1 MSSKDTLSA
10 INSDGEL
17 FLSSSGAD
25 ILLDRIARELGSSIT
40 SIKRVE
46 GGLNNR
52 IFLLTDDVGVRY
64 VAKLYRRDDRNR
76 LEREYKAC
84 AFLLSHGFTVP
95 TPYLKDEE
103 HLYGV
108 YSFEEGT
115 RILDKDVQKRDI
127 DFLVDFMVRIEQF
140 TADTINESFD
150 RGICSLHS
158 AKELADDTHTR
169 LYKVNAGLSQG
180 VLHNEVSRFLESSG
194 ILRKTASLTEQKM
207 SIWKYP
213 WWEIQKNEARLSPVD
228 VGLHNMLFR
237 KDGPPCIIDLEY
249 FGWDDPFNLIANFL
263 TQDQSQALT
272 QEMYD
277 YTVHSYEKAMN
288 LSQYQRE
295 RLRLVIDMF
304 DIKWLAIYLTS
315 LTPKYIE
322 SRVFASG
329 DQFDI
334 DKYVDEQI
342 VKIQKRLIRIHVN

>member
-1 MSSKDTLSA
+1 M
-10 INSDGEL
+10 
-17 FLSSSGAD
+17 
-25 ILLDRIARELGSSIT
+25 LDRIARELGSSIT

-64 VAKLYRRDDRNR
+64 VAKFYRRDDRNR

-84 AFLLSHGFTVP
+84 AFLLSNGFTVP

-108 YSFEEGT
+108 YSFEEGA

-127 DFLVDFMVRIEQF
+127 DYFVDFMVRIEHF
-140 TADTINESFD
+140 TADTIDELFD

-158 AKELADDTHTR
+158 AKELSDDTHSR
-169 LYKVNAGLSQG
+169 LDKVNAGLSQG
-180 VLHNEVSRFLESSG
+180 VLHNDVSRFLESSG
-194 ILRKTASLTEQKM
+194 ILKETASLTEEKM
-207 SIWKYP
+207 NTWIYP

-228 VGLHNMLFR
+228 AGFHNMLFR

-249 FGWDDPFNLIANFL
+249 FGWEDPFNLIANHL
-263 TQDQSQALT
+263 TQDQSQTLT

-277 YTVHSYEKAMN
+277 YTVQSYEDAMK

-322 SRVFASG
+322 SRVFAGG

-334 DKYVDEQI
+334 DTYVNEQI
-342 VKIQKRLIRIHVN
+342 VKVQNRLIRIHAN